1 MQYLE
6 WKYRLDLVIML
17 VMTKKWRMDWALKGT
32 YIFCQIKE
40 CISDKTQQSDT
51 RFEVFKVVFGGWII
65 EMVSVT
71 IAKNVDKHNLG
82 TKKKDKWKILN
93 TS

>member
-51 RFEVFKVVFGGWII
+51 QGLK
-65 EMVSVT
+65 SL
-71 IAKNVDKHNLG
+71 KLYLVDG
-82 TKKKDKWKILN
+82 
-93 TS
+93 